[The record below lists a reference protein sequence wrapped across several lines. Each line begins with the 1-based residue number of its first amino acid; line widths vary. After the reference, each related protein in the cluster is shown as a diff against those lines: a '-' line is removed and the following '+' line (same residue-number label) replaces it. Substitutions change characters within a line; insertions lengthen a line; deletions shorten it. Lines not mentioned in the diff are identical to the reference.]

1 MADIQKWC
9 LGQMK
14 EAQAALESAL
24 RQADEEG
31 LRMELRHAL
40 EIYGRLEE
48 ELVQL
53 KLGTVETEQLRLR
66 DSARIVCDGCAERA
80 RNYAALL
87 TRLPAKESELCG
99 LLKKLIAAEDQTV
112 VRLRSYL

>member
-31 LRMELRHAL
+31 LRMELRQAL

-53 KLGTVETEQLRLR
+53 KVLLRFTVPSSKAE
-66 DSARIVCDGCAERA
+66 ARVIILNVEPG
-80 RNYAALL
+80 
-87 TRLPAKESELCG
+87 S
-99 LLKKLIAAEDQTV
+99 
-112 VRLRSYL
+112 